1 MKFSKKKKPLSV
13 SSYII
18 CGEAHIK
25 LAIFLSFRGLNI
37 HAKHSFTCLL
47 NLQIAMKCS
56 VEFLGKNFE
65 ICSLTSLSIFA
76 LEMEDIEAK
85 NSLAMASPKSVED
98 TWVQYCHRG
107 WPWCIV
113 TKSVRT
119 SFAYSTI
126 RLFQTTLERIEK
138 CYPWDTLCKS
148 LNSLQFASPWWICE
162 MPCDIGWTSH

>member
-1 MKFSKKKKPLSV
+1 MFKISSFTHQIPKHVWTKSGILYQCAYLYHYVFFNHKGKFFKKKSLFV

-107 WPWCIV
+107 
-113 TKSVRT
+113 
-119 SFAYSTI
+119 
-126 RLFQTTLERIEK
+126 
-138 CYPWDTLCKS
+138 
-148 LNSLQFASPWWICE
+148 
-162 MPCDIGWTSH
+162 